1 MATAKKLPSG
11 SWRVRVVDHYETGPD
26 GKRKTVFQSF
36 TSNDTSKN
44 GKKEA
49 ERMAAEWEYSR
60 KKRPESISVHDCIEK
75 YIEAKS
81 GVLSPATVG
90 GYLTCLK
97 NHYSSEFG
105 NERLRDLTDEK
116 VQLFISSLSASGFT
130 GKSVHNIYSLFSSAA
145 SMFKCHF
152 DVTLPKKKAPDT
164 YTPIEEEV
172 NRFLDYLEEGGE
184 AMEDLYDC
192 VMLAAFG
199 PLRRGEIACLLS
211 SDVTDNG
218 VLVTKDMVMDRDKMY
233 IVKEYPKMEGTE
245 HEANLP
251 PFLIERLKKRIEK
264 RGEGRLFDLNPHCI
278 TMRFNR
284 AIKKV
289 NVPHFRLHDLRHY
302 WVSIAHALGM
312 PEQYILDNGGWKT
325 AHVMKRVYRDSLRDV
340 KKKEAEKLNS
350 HFSEMMNKKNKSS

>member
-11 SWRVRVVDHYETGPD
+11 SWRVRVVDHYEIGPD
-26 GKRKTVFQSF
+26 GKRKTIFQSF
-36 TSNDTSKN
+36 TSSDPSRK
-44 GKKEA
+44 GKAEA

-60 KKRPESISVHDCIEK
+60 KKRPEAISVHDCIEK
-75 YIEAKS
+75 YIEAKAA
-81 GVLSPATVG
+81 VLSPATVG
-90 GYLTCLK
+90 GYRASLK
-97 NHYSSEFG
+97 NHYSSDFG
-105 NERLRDLTDEK
+105 NEKLRDLTDEK
-116 VQLFISSLSASGFT
+116 VQIFVSSLSASGFT

-145 SMFKCHF
+145 SMFKCSF
-152 DVTLPKKKAPDT
+152 NVTLPKKKAPET

-184 AMEDLYDC
+184 RTEDLYDC

-211 SDVTDNG
+211 SDITDNG
-218 VLVTKDMVMDRDKMY
+218 VLVTKDMVMEDNKTY
-233 IVKEYPKMEGTE
+233 VIKEYPKMEGTE
-245 HEANLP
+245 HEADLP
-251 PFLIERLKKRIEK
+251 PFLLERLRKRVE
-264 RGEGRLFDLNPHCI
+264 RQGEGRLFNLNPHCI

-289 NVPHFRLHDLRHY
+289 DVPHFRFHDLRHY

-325 AHVMKRVYRDSLRDV
+325 AHVMKRVYRNSLRDI
-340 KKKEAEKLNS
+340 KKKEAEKMNS
-350 HFSEMMNKKNKSS
+350 HFSDMMKKRKED